1 MSLRTHLLAL
11 LLAAPLTL
19 PLAARAQSAAPAA
32 TLAPDPSRITLV
44 IHGGAGTITRANMTP
59 EKEQAYNAAL
69 DQALQAGYAVL
80 KRGGTSMDAVEASV
94 RVMEDSPLFNA
105 GKGAVFTHE
114 GRNEMD
120 AAIMNGQ
127 NLAAGAVAGVTVVRN
142 PIAAA
147 RAVMEKSEHVMMTG
161 PGAEQFAREK
171 GLTIVEPAYFF
182 TQARYDQLQKALAED
197 RAAGTPDQLNAP
209 TKAAPAAAPAKV
221 KMKTKAGKPTSAVTD
236 PAQDARLIFTEGKKY
251 GTVGAVALDQ
261 YGNLAAATSTG
272 GMTNKRY
279 GRVGDAPIIG
289 CGTYADNQS
298 CAVSCTGWGEYF
310 IRATVAR
317 DVAAR
322 VEFQQQPVA
331 QAAQATIDK
340 VAKLGG
346 DGGLIALDRQGNLAM
361 PFNSEG
367 MYRGFIKADGKSQIQ
382 IYK

>member
-1 MSLRTHLLAL
+1 MRLRNHLLAVL
-11 LLAAPLTL
+11 LLATP
-19 PLAARAQSAAPAA
+19 AALHAQSAAPAA
-32 TLAPDPSRITLV
+32 ATLAPDPARITLV

-59 EKEQAYNAAL
+59 EKEKAYNAAL
-69 DQALQAGYAVL
+69 EQALQAGYAIL
-80 KRGGTSMDAVEASV
+80 KRGGTSLDAVEASV

-120 AAIMNGQ
+120 AAVMNGQ
-127 NLAAGAVAGVTVVRN
+127 TLAAGAVAGVTVVRN
-142 PIAAA
+142 PITAA

-171 GLTIVEPAYFF
+171 GLDIVEPSYFF

-209 TKAAPAAAPAKV
+209 TKAAPAPATPTKT
-221 KMKTKAGKPTSAVTD
+221 KLKTKAGKPTSAV
-236 PAQDARLIFTEGKKY
+236 PAPTPEQSSLIFTEGKKY

-261 YGNLAAATSTG
+261 FGNLAAATSTG

-322 VEFQQQPVA
+322 VEFQRQPVA

-346 DGGLIALDRQGNLAM
+346 DGGLIALDRQGNVAM

-367 MYRGFIKADGKSQIQ
+367 MYRGFIKADGKSQIL